1 METMYGPA
9 DRPPRILLVDDSELQ
24 RHWLRKRLGSDR
36 TEILEASD
44 GLAGLEICLSNPPDL
59 ILLDLN
65 LPFCDGFEVL
75 RRLKDDRRTF
85 SIPVIVVSG
94 AAGTADK
101 TRGLDLGAVDY
112 VTKPFDVIEL
122 KARIRVALRTKRMQ
136 DMLEERAHV
145 DGLTGLSNRLALED
159 RLATEWGIHQRHGG
173 ALAVWVADLD
183 HFKAV
188 NDTYGHPAGDEVLRR
203 ASEILRSSV
212 RTTDMAARFGGEEFV
227 IVAPHCGLPG
237 AFKTAER
244 FRERLAATPVIVEG
258 TEIRVTT
265 SVGVASWPENPSGSA
280 ADLLATA
287 DRALYLAKASGRNTV
302 RRWPPGDLTGKLA
315 PGESERVV
323 DPPRRPEHDRVAVSR
338 SR

>member
-1 METMYGPA
+1 MENTFGPG
-9 DRPPRILLVDDSELQ
+9 DRPSKILLVDDSELQ
-24 RHWLRKRLGSDR
+24 RHWLRKRLGSER
-36 TEILEASD
+36 TEIIEAAD
-44 GLAGLEICLSNPPDL
+44 GLSGLEMCLTERPDL

-65 LPFCDGFEVL
+65 IPYFDGFEIL

-94 AAGTADK
+94 ATATAEK
-101 TRGLDLGAVDY
+101 ARGLDLGAVDY

-159 RLATEWGIHQRHGG
+159 RLATEWARHQRHGG

-183 HFKAV
+183 HFKTV

-203 ASEILRSSV
+203 ASEIIRASV
-212 RTTDMAARFGGEEFV
+212 RTTDMTARFGGEEFV
-227 IVAPHCGLPG
+227 VVAPHCGLPG

-244 FRERLAATPVIVEG
+244 FRDGLAATPVMVEG
-258 TEIRVTT
+258 EAIRVTA
-265 SVGVASWPENPSGSA
+265 SVGIASWPEDPADSA
-280 ADLLATA
+280 AELLAIA
-287 DRALYLAKASGRNTV
+287 DRALYQAKAAGRNNV
-302 RRWPPGDLTGKLA
+302 RRRV
-315 PGESERVV
+315 PGESSLKSATRENLTLA
-323 DPPRRPEHDRVAVSR
+323 DADDDVAISR
-338 SR
+338 S